1 MIFINGQ
8 TIYANMLNRN
18 QLLELRKKYLSPSL
32 SLSYDKPL
40 HIVRAKG
47 QFLYDSKGDRYLDAV
62 NNIQHVGHCHPKVV
76 SAASEQYG
84 ILNTNTR
91 YLDETVINYAKDLTN
106 YLPNGLTTCFF
117 TNSGSESNDLALR
130 LARTATDSK
139 ETIVLDGAY
148 HGHVSSLIDISPY
161 KHNSKGGSGPPSYV
175 HTVPMPDSYRGKY
188 RGEEALTGYI
198 DELKN
203 ILYSIKKNGKNI
215 SAFVVESIM
224 GCGGQLILPDG
235 FLERAFELV
244 RDEGGVC
251 IADEVQIGF
260 GRVGSK
266 FWGFETANV
275 QPDIVTMG
283 KSMGNG
289 HPLSVV
295 VTKKQIAD
303 KFNNGMEYF
312 NSFGGN
318 PVSCAVGKAVLNVIE
333 DEKLQQNAHKVG
345 EYLLKELKQLQG
357 EFPLIGQVR
366 GMGLFIGIE
375 LIKEKSKLIPAHA
388 EAEKVVNEMMR
399 KRILLSTDGPDHNV
413 IKIKPPMVFSTE
425 NADELVLN
433 LSEVLG
439 NM

>member
-1 MIFINGQ
+1 
-8 TIYANMLNRN
+8 MLNRN

-203 ILYSIKKNGKNI
+203 ILYLIKKNGKNI

-345 EYLLKELKQLQG
+345 EYLLEKLKQLQG

>member
-1 MIFINGQ
+1 
-8 TIYANMLNRN
+8 MLNRN

-62 NNIQHVGHCHPKVV
+62 NNIQHVGHCHPKIV

-106 YLPNGLTTCFF
+106 YLPNELTTCFF

-244 RDEGGVC
+244 REEGGVC